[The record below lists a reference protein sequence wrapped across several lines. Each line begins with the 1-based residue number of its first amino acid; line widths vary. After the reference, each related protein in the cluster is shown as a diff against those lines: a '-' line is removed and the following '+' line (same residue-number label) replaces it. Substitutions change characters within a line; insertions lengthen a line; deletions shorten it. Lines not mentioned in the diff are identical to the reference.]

1 MENRRVV
8 VKAEWGRRGWTGSL
22 GFVDAKNNTEHM
34 DKQGGPAGENRELY
48 PITWDK
54 AHRREWKRMRGEEG
68 VCCRGHVAAPL
79 TLTECCWNWQ
89 NAVHQ
94 LYLHILFSKRDDG
107 RIYLATSLNP
117 PRSFRLLFIKFSDPI
132 SSDAL
137 LQCLFSLTFRK
148 LDAYSCQLKDMR
160 LWRHISPDAK
170 LIFWRVVGL
179 YEFCK

>member
-1 MENRRVV
+1 MPRITLSIWTS
-8 VKAEWGRRGWTGSL
+8 KAVPPERTGNCIQSL
-22 GFVDAKNNTEHM
+22 GTKHIE
-34 DKQGGPAGENRELY
+34 ENERECEEKKVYVVGVTLL
-48 PITWDK
+48 
-54 AHRREWKRMRGEEG
+54 HRWHWHWR
-68 VCCRGHVAAPL
+68 
-79 TLTECCWNWQ
+79 